1 MIAIIAHQS
10 EPQVQ
15 AGKQGIRTVIILYAG
30 PQLIVNINT
39 KTNWVVIDVGR
50 ANTDNL
56 KKYPFLF
63 TLIYNRY
70 QLKAFLILSVTSPS
84 YNTA

>member
-39 KTNWVVIDVGR
+39 KTNRVVIDVGQ
-50 ANTDNL
+50 
-56 KKYPFLF
+56 
-63 TLIYNRY
+63 YNR
-70 QLKAFLILSVTSPS
+70 L
-84 YNTA
+84 N